1 MRSARQTETDY
12 GGTDESV
19 YFVVVVYCIY

>member
-1 MRSARQTETDY
+1 MRSAQQTETDY